1 MITIPIRQTRYYP
14 DTVAV
19 VERDETGRIIWCNH
33 DQSTDWEDV
42 TTPEFDQYSK
52 QYIMTS
58 TERVETCSKCH
69 AIFNN
74 SLEEWEETPGW

>member
-1 MITIPIRQTRYYP
+1 MTTIAIHQLHRYP
-14 DTVAV
+14 DMVAV
-19 VERDETGRIIWCNH
+19 VERDEAGRIIWCNH

-42 TTPEFDQYSK
+42 TTPEFDADTK
-52 QYIMTS
+52 QYIMTG

-74 SLEEWEETPGW
+74 SLEEWEEIPVW

>member
-1 MITIPIRQTRYYP
+1 MTAISINQSYSYP

-33 DQSTDWEDV
+33 DQWTDWEDV
-42 TTPEFDQYSK
+42 TTPEFDPDTK
-52 QYIMTS
+52 QFIMTG

-74 SLEEWEETPGW
+74 SLEEWEEIPIW

>member
-1 MITIPIRQTRYYP
+1 MTTIATDQPYRYP

-19 VERDETGRIIWCNH
+19 VERDETGQIIWCNH
-33 DQSTDWEDV
+33 DQNTDWEDM
-42 TTPEFDQYSK
+42 TTPEFDPDTNQF
-52 QYIMTS
+52 IMTG

-74 SLEEWEETPGW
+74 SLEEWEEIPGW

>member
-19 VERDETGRIIWCNH
+19 VARDETGRIIWCNH

-42 TTPEFDQYSK
+42 GTPEFDQDTK
-52 QYIMTS
+52 QYIMIG

-69 AIFNN
+69 AIYNN
-74 SLEEWEETPGW
+74 SLEEWEEVPGW

>member
-1 MITIPIRQTRYYP
+1 MTTIAIHQPHRYP

-19 VERDETGRIIWCNH
+19 VERDEAGRIIWCNH

-42 TTPEFDQYSK
+42 TTPEFDADTK
-52 QYIMTS
+52 QYIMTG

-69 AIFNN
+69 AIFNY
-74 SLEEWEETPGW
+74 SLEEWEEMPIW

>member
-1 MITIPIRQTRYYP
+1 MKAISINQSYSYP

-19 VERDETGRIIWCNH
+19 VERDDNGRIIWCNH
-33 DQSTDWEDV
+33 DHGTDWEDV
-42 TTPEFDQYSK
+42 GAPEFDPDSK
-52 QYIMTS
+52 QYIMTG

-74 SLEEWEETPGW
+74 SLEEWEEVPGW

>member
-1 MITIPIRQTRYYP
+1 MTAITINRSYSYP

-33 DQSTDWEDV
+33 DQGTDWGDV
-42 TTPEFDQYSK
+42 VTPEFDQDTK
-52 QYIMTS
+52 QYIMID

-74 SLEEWEETPGW
+74 SLEEWEEVPGW

>member
-1 MITIPIRQTRYYP
+1 MTAITINRSHSYP

-33 DQSTDWEDV
+33 DQGTDWEDV
-42 TTPEFDQYSK
+42 ATPEFDPDTK
-52 QYIMTS
+52 QYIMTG
-58 TERVETCSKCH
+58 TARVETCSKCH

-74 SLEEWEETPGW
+74 SLEEWEEIPIW